1 MEVCGVRKKEEYHQ
15 WGWRVSMFLPQVGRA
30 WEVGKAFP
38 PPSATFPELKKIQ
51 THQEES
57 LLSLPLLQFIIFNY
71 VPHFCWQKLRGT
83 MAATTIL
90 RAIETKGRRSGEK
103 NWVHASIF
111 FSHLLPPPSIFKHK
125 NLSAWTL
132 CHFQFPNWWGN
143 IIVSLFALHNT
154 PAKQSTF
161 WCTVKGNKDKHFIV
175 TFVYLNKSLSF
186 TNKTWSTN
194 TLRFPFKPLL
204 QKNPF

>member
-1 MEVCGVRKKEEYHQ
+1 MLCFLEVCGVRKKEEYHQ
-15 WGWRVSMFLPQVGRA
+15 WGWRVSMFLPQAGRA

-90 RAIETKGRRSGEK
+90 RAIETKGRRGGEK
-103 NWVHASIF
+103 KRKTGCMQAYF
-111 FSHLLPPPSIFKHK
+111 FLTSCLPLL
-125 NLSAWTL
+125 
-132 CHFQFPNWWGN
+132 
-143 IIVSLFALHNT
+143 
-154 PAKQSTF
+154 
-161 WCTVKGNKDKHFIV
+161 
-175 TFVYLNKSLSF
+175 YLNTRTSLPELSVISNF
-186 TNKTWSTN
+186 QIGEG
-194 TLRFPFKPLL
+194 TL
-204 QKNPF
+204 